1 MHGASVLLTTEK
13 DASNLPEGADGLLRQ
28 AGVEL
33 YWLKIDV
40 RITNELQLIGLI
52 ESKAR
57 KLAAR

>member
-1 MHGASVLLTTEK
+1 MHGATALLTTEK
-13 DASNLPEGADGLLRQ
+13 DAVNLPAGAGNVLMK
-28 AGVEL
+28 AGIEL

-52 ESKAR
+52 ESKAH